1 MTTWYKVMQDL
12 VTAVDAVQDSG
23 RTLSLYI
30 SYIRVHG
37 GNHPSDLC
45 KACRLMRKLER
56 IYTKME
62 KLYEEAQR

>member
-23 RTLSLYI
+23 HTLSSYI
-30 SYIRVHG
+30 CHIRVHG
-37 GNHPSDLC
+37 ANHPSDLR
-45 KACRLMRKLER
+45 KARRLMRKLER

-62 KLYEEAQR
+62 KLYEEAQK